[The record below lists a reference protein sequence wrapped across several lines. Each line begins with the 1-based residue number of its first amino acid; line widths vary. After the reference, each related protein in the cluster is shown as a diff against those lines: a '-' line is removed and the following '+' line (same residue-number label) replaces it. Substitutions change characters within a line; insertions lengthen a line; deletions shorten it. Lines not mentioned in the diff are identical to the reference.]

1 MIRDKENSVMCGGV
15 VKFGNLDFSR
25 SERLTIGDDVQLLA
39 IRYLYKTMG
48 IEEKDIVRIPFHRLA
63 DWDGE
68 YVILPISFPLYGY
81 HAEMKITQFSP
92 KIIPVFLG
100 LSVLDTH
107 LSDEEVQYLRR
118 FAPIG
123 CRDGYTMR
131 IMRTHGITAYLGGCM
146 SASLPARDKAIQGDT
161 IYCIDVQDDLLPY
174 IPEEIKKQAV
184 FVSHLYYPEDCP
196 LGAEKKAEEVYGN
209 YWKSAKLIITS
220 RLHGALPCVAMGI
233 PVIFAKDKMSFRFL
247 GANSLIHVYT
257 RQEWGTI
264 DWNPAPIMYE
274 ELKTLIIQ
282 NAAKRIRE
290 AYEKYSSIYRIS
302 AFYEANA
309 AEECHVEFYTNTEDY
324 LERNF
329 EKYDS
334 FSYILWGVTQTA
346 SSVDAYIR
354 GHYPNAR
361 LAGVIDKKKRLIFHG
376 VKTDTKE
383 ILENHR
389 DAWCF
394 VCTGAAILESYRYFE
409 KIGHTRFYQ
418 CCEDGK
424 KHEKEAGYHNS
435 FSNVYF

>member
-1 MIRDKENSVMCGGV
+1 
-15 VKFGNLDFSR
+15 
-25 SERLTIGDDVQLLA
+25 
-39 IRYLYKTMG
+39 MG
-48 IEEKDIVRIPFHRLA
+48 IEEKDILRIPFHSLA

-68 YVILPISFPLYGY
+68 YVVLPISFPFYGY
-81 HAEMKITQFSP
+81 HAGLKVTQFSP
-92 KIIPVFLG
+92 KIIPVFLA
-100 LSVLDTH
+100 LSVLDTS
-107 LSDEEVQYLRR
+107 LSEEEVQYLKR
-118 FAPIG
+118 FEPIG

-131 IMRTHGITAYLGGCM
+131 IMRAHGITAYLNGCM
-146 SASLPARDKAIQGDT
+146 SATLPTRDGAIKGDT
-161 IYCIDVQDDLLPY
+161 IYCIDVQDDLLAY
-174 IPEEIKKQAV
+174 IPDEIKKQAV

-196 LGAEKKAEEVYGN
+196 LGAEKKAEEIYEN
-209 YWKSAKLIITS
+209 YRKRASLIITS
-220 RLHGALPCVAMGI
+220 RLHGALPNVAMGI

-264 DWNPAPIMYE
+264 DWNPAPIEYE
-274 ELKTLIIQ
+274 ELKALMIQ

-290 AYEKYSSIYRIS
+290 QYEKYNGIYTISS
-302 AFYEANA
+302 FYETNA
-309 AEECHVEFYTNTEDY
+309 DEECHVEFYTNTEDY
-324 LERNF
+324 IERNF
-329 EKYDS
+329 DKNDA

-354 GHYPNAR
+354 EHYPNAR
-361 LAGVIDKKKRLIFHG
+361 LAGVIDKKKRIDFHG

-383 ILENHR
+383 ILEHHR

-435 FSNVYF
+435 FSNVFL